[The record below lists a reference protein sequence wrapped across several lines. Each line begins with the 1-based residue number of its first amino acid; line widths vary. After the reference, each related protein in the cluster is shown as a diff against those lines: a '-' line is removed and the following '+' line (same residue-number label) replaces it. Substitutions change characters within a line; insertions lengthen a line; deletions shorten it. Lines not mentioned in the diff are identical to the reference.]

1 MGGGVPG
8 EELPLGRSIALA
20 RCQRGQ
26 LGRQEQ
32 PPSELDQSIAAPA
45 RSLKSTATVFPDH
58 APDMGVQRQE
68 QDEPPAVLRCDPPGL
83 VHQAE
88 DGRELEASRVECL
101 LGLVRKSF
109 EGVRFEPSPERVDGP
124 FARRPGAE
132 KPDRLI
138 KIAGRREDAGVHVR
152 QSDPSAELLIGLDKV
167 RGDTGNDLVDGRQD
181 QLDDRAD
188 RVAAGHVSRAHGHAA
203 SVAVATKGERRC
215 RMLAMGDVVFCM
227 DVALTLRHLGKT
239 ITSASGPPDRRSG
252 ESWMD
257 ADRTND
263 LEQHV
268 TPNDRRSQSAAAGKY
283 IPPSAATTRSVIVA
297 LTDSGDLVWSGQDL
311 GPDVV
316 TLQPGAMEYEWC
328 LTVRAAYVPGLLAG
342 LGGMPGD
349 DVVAL
354 VAARFKT
361 DLELELFA
369 AALGI
374 PTEFD
379 SWIGTNDDD

>member
-1 MGGGVPG
+1 M
-8 EELPLGRSIALA
+8 S
-20 RCQRGQ
+20 
-26 LGRQEQ
+26 
-32 PPSELDQSIAAPA
+32 
-45 RSLKSTATVFPDH
+45 AT
-58 APDMGVQRQE
+58 
-68 QDEPPAVLRCDPPGL
+68 
-83 VHQAE
+83 
-88 DGRELEASRVECL
+88 
-101 LGLVRKSF
+101 
-109 EGVRFEPSPERVDGP
+109 
-124 FARRPGAE
+124 
-132 KPDRLI
+132 
-138 KIAGRREDAGVHVR
+138 
-152 QSDPSAELLIGLDKV
+152 
-167 RGDTGNDLVDGRQD
+167 
-181 QLDDRAD
+181 
-188 RVAAGHVSRAHGHAA
+188 
-203 SVAVATKGERRC
+203 
-215 RMLAMGDVVFCM
+215 GDVVFCM

-252 ESWMD
+252 GSWMD

-263 LEQHV
+263 LEQDV
-268 TPNDRRSQSAAAGKY
+268 TPNDRRSQSAAAGTY
-283 IPPSAATTRSVIVA
+283 ITPSAATTRSVIVA

-316 TLQPGAMEYEWC
+316 TLQPAAMEYEWC

-354 VAARFKT
+354 VAARFTT